1 MLTNDYNLTKLR
13 FIYCEHYNIIVNM
26 PCNSM
31 AFKRLKMK
39 TYKVIKE
46 FGSAQK
52 GDLLNENEE
61 GLFELFVEC
70 NCDDCYSSRSVCI
83 SSDVADTLA
92 LAGYLEELETEK
104 ECAEEVKLRELS
116 EHIDQLLTQYEI
128 DHNSLIDQYN
138 EGDVPQ
144 CVKVEADT
152 VYYNMTKVLKHI
164 QELINE

>member
-1 MLTNDYNLTKLR
+1 
-13 FIYCEHYNIIVNM
+13 
-26 PCNSM
+26 
-31 AFKRLKMK
+31 MK

-46 FGSAQK
+46 FGCAQK
-52 GDLLNENEE
+52 GDLLQENEE
-61 GLFELFVEC
+61 GLFELNVEC
-70 NCDDCYSSRSVCI
+70 DCADCYSSRSVCI
-83 SSDVADTLA
+83 SSDIADTLA

-104 ECAEEVKLRELS
+104 ECAEVKLRELS

-128 DHNSLIDQYN
+128 DRNALIDQYN